1 MSSSTLVVVPALNE
15 VGTIAELIHRIRDVG
30 YQVLVV
36 DDCSDDGTDTAAVRA
51 GATVISMPLNLGVG
65 GAMRA
70 GFRFA
75 VENGYDRVVQVD
87 GDLQHPPEAIPDLV
101 SVADQ
106 GFDLVIGSR
115 FGHGYATEGYRRV
128 AMRAVAGIVSRQ
140 VGVHLDDVTS
150 GFRVISDP
158 LLARFAESYS
168 AEYLGD
174 TVEAILQAHA
184 SGASLAQV
192 SVEMQ
197 PRVSGR
203 PTSRIEAGGHLAR
216 LAVAMV
222 AGKPQRMGR

>member
-15 VGTIAELIHRIRDVG
+15 VGTIAEIIHRIRDVG

-101 SVADQ
+101 SVANQ

-115 FGHGYATEGYRRV
+115 FGHGYTTEGYRRV

-216 LAVAMV
+216 LAVAMG